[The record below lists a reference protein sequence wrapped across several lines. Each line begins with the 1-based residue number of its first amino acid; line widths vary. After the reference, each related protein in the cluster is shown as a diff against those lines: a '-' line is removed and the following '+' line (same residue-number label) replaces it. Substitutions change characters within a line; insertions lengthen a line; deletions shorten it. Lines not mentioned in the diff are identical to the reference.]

1 MIFNS
6 DPGDPMVIIIGP
18 DGKETGNILRY
29 SCEAIRLT
37 FELDGYALEIDGDG
51 VPMCDFRRSDGRVW
65 TSRHGQEI
73 RIFGHEF
80 AAWQIAI
87 DGMDV
92 THGQYH
98 RTEQEALQAA
108 QEIDAYSHAP
118 YADYPKWADMLAEA
132 AADEAANGCAR

>member
-18 DGKETGNILRY
+18 DDKETGNIPRY

-37 FELDGYALEIDGDG
+37 FDLDGYALEIDGDG

-73 RIFGHEF
+73 RIFQREF
-80 AAWQIAI
+80 GMWQIAI

-92 THGQYH
+92 TDGQYH
-98 RTEQEALQAA
+98 GTEQEARDAA
-108 QEIDAYSHAP
+108 QEIDAHSHWP
-118 YADYPKWADMLAEA
+118 WADYPKWADVIAADAATEA
-132 AADEAANGCAR
+132 AAGGAR